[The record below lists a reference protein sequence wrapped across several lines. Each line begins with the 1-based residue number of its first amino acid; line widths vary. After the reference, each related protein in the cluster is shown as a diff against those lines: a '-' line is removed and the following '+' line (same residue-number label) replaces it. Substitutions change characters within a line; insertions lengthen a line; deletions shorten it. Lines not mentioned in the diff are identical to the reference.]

1 MLYLQKLAQLVPAA
15 SFPKATNQESMTIS
29 NNRYWVFYQGLRK
42 NRWRDE
48 LEAAVF
54 FQYAAPTDKGFR
66 RLKAGLKERLITAL
80 LYSVEGSLDCEALSL
95 WLQLHRQ
102 WAFAQVLWQL
112 EEVNMFQKAA
122 QRALE
127 MAIVQQQFALAWQI
141 AVQLHSHSSGDLLAW
156 TEDRL
161 RYCWEQLQRS
171 HQLVMAVGAASPES
185 QQALAMEAPPPRY
198 GLLPSSSL
206 PWEYLL
212 MVQGLLERQQWK
224 SVVEVCDQALQGTP
238 FWATTWS
245 FFAEEKAKSL
255 YRSGQCD
262 AAIEYLEAAGRQLRT
277 GQRWWFQNRFLLA
290 QIGMLEG
297 DYLAAY
303 RIWWEARGLPWREVL
318 PARDQERWRLLV
330 AHLELAARWGWWLP
344 PKDRWEGFRLQTLL
358 NDLPLHSQ
366 EKACGNL
373 ILWFLSLHFLLLEY
387 RQGAPREEQLLNK
400 LEALRKYRSR
410 HLRTSGF
417 PSSAMLFVQL
427 WLIASKYWVNAAA
440 FHHAALPVLE
450 QLKVSDQPFEVPET
464 WIPYS
469 RQWEALLNGLQRLPQ
484 QPSDGL
490 CFPPRLI

>member
-1 MLYLQKLAQLVPAA
+1 MLYLQKLALLVPAA
-15 SFPKATNQESMTIS
+15 SFPKARNQESIPIS

-80 LYSVEGSLDCEALSL
+80 LYSVDGSLACEALSL

-127 MAIVQQQFALAWQI
+127 MAIEQQQFALAWQI

-171 HQLVMAVGAASPES
+171 HQLVKALGGTTPEP
-185 QQALAMEAPPPRY
+185 QQALAMEAPPPY
-198 GLLPSSSL
+198 GLLPVQRL

-212 MVQGLLERQQWK
+212 RVQVLLARQQWK
-224 SVVEVCDQALQGTP
+224 SAVEVCDQALQGAP

-245 FFAEEKAKSL
+245 LFSEEKAKCL
-255 YRSGQCD
+255 YRAGQCL
-262 AAIEYLEAAGRQLRT
+262 AAIECLEVAGRQLRT
-277 GQRWWFQNRFLLA
+277 GQRWWLQNRLLLA
-290 QIGMLEG
+290 QIWMLEG
-297 DYLAAY
+297 DYPAAH
-303 RIWWEARGLPWREVL
+303 RIWWEVRGFSWREEL
-318 PARDQERWRLLV
+318 PAWDQERWRLL
-330 AHLELAARWGWWLP
+330 AAYLELASRWGWWSP
-344 PKDRWEGFRLQTLL
+344 PKDHWEGFRLQALL

-366 EKACGNL
+366 DKARGNL
-373 ILWFLSLHFLLLEY
+373 TLWFLSLHFLVLEY
-387 RQGAPREEQLLNK
+387 RMGAPREEQLLNK

-410 HLRTSGF
+410 HLQPTGL
-417 PSSAMLFVQL
+417 PSPAILFVQL
-427 WLIASKYWVNAAA
+427 WLIVSKYWLNTAA
-440 FHHAALPVLE
+440 FHQAAHALLE
-450 QLKVSDQPFEVPET
+450 QLKVDERPFEALEP

-469 RQWEALLNGLQRLPQ
+469 RQWEAVLNGLHRIPPP
-484 QPSDGL
+484 PSDGL
-490 CFPPRLI
+490 RFLPRLI